1 MNRRIGLALGGGG
14 ARGLAHLGVL
24 KVLEDNGIPVNLIAG
39 TSMGSVIGAMYA
51 QFPHA
56 EKLIDRWLT
65 FLSSSDFNSLGTRF
79 IVHQKEQTTSLLAQ
93 FVSVVAKGFV
103 INISPYRQAL
113 LKTNRLSDAIAQLV
127 DDEDIQDTLIPFT
140 AVASDLNSGH
150 TVAIHSGRI
159 REAITISSSIPGF
172 IAPHARDGQLLVDG
186 GVTAAV
192 PVEIA
197 RDMGADFII
206 AVDVGI
212 NSIPPLKE
220 PNILDIIT
228 RVDTIRG
235 INLNEQQVRQADIC
249 IHPDVKN
256 AHWSEF
262 YRFEEFIQAG
272 ITSANKALPEIR
284 EKVRVSDNFFH
295 TIFSKFNGRH
305 NA

>member
-39 TSMGSVIGAMYA
+39 TSMGSVVGAMYA
-51 QFPHA
+51 QFPHVD
-56 EKLIDRWLT
+56 KLIDRWLT
-65 FLSSSDFNSLGTRF
+65 FLNGPDFNSLGTRF
-79 IVHQKEQTTSLLAQ
+79 IVQQKEQTSSLLAQ
-93 FVSVVAKGFV
+93 FISVVAKGFY
-103 INISPYRQAL
+103 INVSPYRQAI
-113 LKTNRLSDAIAQLV
+113 LKTSRLSDAIAHLV
-127 DDEDIQDTLIPFT
+127 YDEDIQDTLIPFA
-140 AVASDLNSGH
+140 AVASDLNSGR
-150 TVAIHSGRI
+150 TVAMYSGRI

-172 IAPHARDGQLLVDG
+172 IAPHSRDGQLLTDG
-186 GVTAAV
+186 AVTAAV
-192 PVEIA
+192 PVDVVRA
-197 RDMGADFII
+197 MGADFII
-206 AVDVGI
+206 AINVGI
-212 NSIPPLKE
+212 QTIPPLDE

-235 INLNEQQVRQADIC
+235 INQTEQEIQRADFC

-272 ITSANKALPEIR
+272 IDAANEALPEIR
-284 EKVRVSDNFFH
+284 EKVCVSDNFFH